1 MERAWEPEQLI
12 ACWTLDEAD
21 WQLLA
26 NKTAATRLGFALMLK
41 FFDLEGRFPTSTRE
55 LPPAAVDYV
64 ARLVNVPAGELGSYG
79 WSGRTIEYHRAQIRS
94 ERGFREATVD
104 DEQQLAG
111 WLARELCPVELDD
124 TRLREDLLAR
134 CREQRTEPP
143 ARSRLE
149 RILNSGRAQFE
160 RQFTTGTVARLPAA
174 AIDRLEQLTAR
185 DEEATASAGVLAELK
200 SDPGRPS
207 LNTVLEEI
215 DKLERVL
222 ALGLPPG
229 LFADCSEKLIAAW
242 RARAAAAYPSDLR
255 AMPQPIRL
263 TLLAVLCWSRT
274 AEITDSLVDL
284 LIEVVHKIR
293 ARAENRVEKEL
304 VRDLKRVRGKQGL
317 LFALAEA
324 AVEHPDDTVRSA
336 LFPVVSETT
345 LRQLVKE
352 AKASE
357 QIFQQQ
363 VRKVIRGSYSNH
375 YRRMLP
381 RLLQTLEFRC
391 SNSAYRPVM
400 DALELLG
407 RHVDSPGQQRFY
419 APGEH
424 VPLDGVVPDEWRQ
437 AVVDEHG
444 KVERIPYELCVLRA
458 LRDALRRRE
467 IHVAGAQRWRNP
479 DEDLPGDFDENRD
492 VHYAAIRKPR
502 DPAAFIA
509 DLQRRLHA
517 GLERLDHAISSGTA
531 GGVRIATRHGK
542 PWIVVAPL
550 GRLPEPPNLK
560 ALHGEIEAR
569 HGTINLLDVLKDADH
584 LSRFTLQLTSV
595 ASREITDPVT
605 ARRRKLL
612 VSFGIGSNIGIKR
625 IADAIDGHPA
635 DTEAALRR
643 FRRIYFNRDGLR
655 RAIAEVI
662 NKTLE
667 VRDAMLWGEGT
678 ACTSDSKQF
687 GSWDSNLMTEWHA
700 RYGGPGVMVYWHVE
714 RKQLCIYSQLT
725 TCSASEVAAM
735 LQGLLHHDT
744 DAGIESNITDSHG
757 ASIIGFA
764 FCELLDFRLMP
775 RFKQIGKLRLYGPGL
790 PTDKPWTAIAPV
802 ISARPID
809 WDLIAQNYDEL
820 VRYATALKL
829 GTAEAQQLLRRFVRG
844 GPRRPAHQAL
854 DELGR
859 VGRTI
864 FLCNYLADEEVRHEV
879 HEGRQVIEHWNSGID
894 FIYYGK
900 DSELTGEDRED
911 LETSM
916 LAMHLLQSSLV
927 LVNTLIIQ
935 QILSEPRWAQRL
947 TDRDKKALTALI
959 WAHVNPYG
967 TFHIDM
973 NTHLDL
979 DPPSQDAKAA

>member
-1 MERAWEPEQLI
+1 MERIWDPEQLI
-12 ACWTLDEAD
+12 SCWTLDEAD

-26 NKTAATRLGFALMLK
+26 NKTGPTRLGFALLLK
-41 FFDLEGRFPTSTRE
+41 FFDLEGRFPANAGE
-55 LPPAAVDYV
+55 LPQAAVDYV
-64 ARLVNVPAGELGSYG
+64 AGLVKVPAAELGRYG
-79 WSGRTIEYHRAQIRS
+79 WLGRTIEYHRAQIRS
-94 ERGFREATVD
+94 ERGFREATGD
-104 DEQQLAG
+104 DERQMADWLAG
-111 WLARELCPVELDD
+111 ELCPVELDD
-124 TRLREDLLAR
+124 QRLRDDLLAR
-134 CREQRTEPP
+134 FRGQRIEPP
-143 ARSRLE
+143 GRSRIA
-149 RILNSGRAQFE
+149 RIVNAGRAQFE
-160 RQFTTGTVARLPAA
+160 REFTAGIVEQLPAVT
-174 AIDRLEQLTAR
+174 IERLEQLAAR
-185 DEEATASAGVLAELK
+185 AEEGAASAGVLAELK

-242 RARAAAAYPSDLR
+242 RARASAAYPSDLR
-255 AMPQPIRL
+255 AMPQATRL

-274 AEITDSLVDL
+274 AEIIDSLVDL

-293 ARAENRVEKEL
+293 AHAENRVEKEL

-324 AVEHPDDTVRSA
+324 AVEHPDDTVRTA

-381 RLLQTLEFRC
+381 RLLETLQFRC

-400 DALELLG
+400 EALELLG
-407 RHVDSPGQQRFY
+407 RHVDTPGQQRFY
-419 APGEH
+419 APDEN
-424 VPLDGVVPDEWRQ
+424 VPFDGVVPDEWRQ

-479 DEDLPGDFDENRD
+479 DEDLPADFEENRD

-502 DPAAFIA
+502 DSAAFIA
-509 DLQRRLHA
+509 DLQQRLHA
-517 GLERLDHAISSGTA
+517 GLERLDHAVNTGTA

-542 PWIVVAPL
+542 PWIVVPPL
-550 GRLPEPPNLK
+550 GRLPEPPNLR
-560 ALHGEIEAR
+560 ALHAEIESR

-584 LSRFTLQLTSV
+584 VSRFTQQLTSV
-595 ASREITDPVT
+595 ASREITDPDT

-625 IADAIDGHPA
+625 IADATDGHPA

-655 RAIAEVI
+655 RAIAEVV

-744 DAGIESNITDSHG
+744 DAEIETNITDSHG

-775 RFKQIGKLRLYGPGL
+775 RFKQIGKMRLSAPGL
-790 PTDKPWTAIAPV
+790 ATDKPWTAIAPA
-802 ISARPID
+802 ISARPVN
-809 WDLIAQNYDEL
+809 WELIAQNYDEL

-864 FLCNYLADEEVRHEV
+864 FLCKYLADETVRHEV

-894 FIYYGK
+894 FIFYGK
-900 DSELTGEDRED
+900 NSELTGEDRED
-911 LETSM
+911 QEISM

-935 QILSEPRWAQRL
+935 QILSEPQWAGRL
-947 TDRDKKALTALI
+947 TNRDKKAITALI
-959 WAHVNPYG
+959 WAHINPYG

-979 DPPSQDAKAA
+979 GPAGQDAQAA

>member
-1 MERAWEPEQLI
+1 MQRAWEPEQLI

-26 NKTAATRLGFALMLK
+26 NKTGATRLGFALMLK
-41 FFDLEGRFPTSTRE
+41 FFDLEGRFPTSTGE

-64 ARLVNVPAGELGSYG
+64 ARLVNVAAGELGSYG

-94 ERGFREATVD
+94 ERGFGEATVD

-134 CREQRTEPP
+134 CREQRMEPP
-143 ARSRLE
+143 ARLRLE

-174 AIDRLEQLTAR
+174 AIERLEQLAAR
-185 DEEATASAGVLAELK
+185 DEDAAASAGVLAELK
-200 SDPGRPS
+200 SDPGRSS

-255 AMPQPIRL
+255 AMPQPTRL

-284 LIEVVHKIR
+284 LIDVVHKIR

-407 RHVDSPGQQRFY
+407 RHVDTPGQQRFY

-424 VPLDGVVPDEWRQ
+424 VPLDSVVPDEWRQ
-437 AVVDEHG
+437 AVVDEHA

-509 DLQRRLHA
+509 DLQRCLHA
-517 GLERLDHAISSGTA
+517 GLERLNHAISSGTA

-542 PWIVVAPL
+542 PWIVVPPL

-595 ASREITDPVT
+595 ASREITDPET

-655 RAIAEVI
+655 RAIAEVV

-667 VRDAMLWGEGT
+667 LRDAMLWGEGT

-744 DAGIESNITDSHG
+744 DAEIESNITDSHG

-802 ISARPID
+802 ISARTID

-879 HEGRQVIEHWNSGID
+879 HEGRQVIEH
-894 FIYYGK
+894 
-900 DSELTGEDRED
+900 
-911 LETSM
+911 
-916 LAMHLLQSSLV
+916 
-927 LVNTLIIQ
+927 
-935 QILSEPRWAQRL
+935 
-947 TDRDKKALTALI
+947 
-959 WAHVNPYG
+959 
-967 TFHIDM
+967 
-973 NTHLDL
+973 
-979 DPPSQDAKAA
+979 

>member
-1 MERAWEPEQLI
+1 MERGEPEQLI

-41 FFDLEGRFPTSTRE
+41 FFDLEGRFPTSTGE

-94 ERGFREATVD
+94 ERGFGEATVD

-134 CREQRTEPP
+134 CREQRMEPP

-174 AIDRLEQLTAR
+174 AIDRLEQLAAR

-200 SDPGRPS
+200 SDPGRSS

-407 RHVDSPGQQRFY
+407 RHVDTPGQQRFY

-424 VPLDGVVPDEWRQ
+424 VPLDSVVPDEWRQ

-444 KVERIPYELCVLRA
+444 KVERIPCCARSA
-458 LRDALRRRE
+458 TPCGDARSTSPARN
-467 IHVAGAQRWRNP
+467 AGATPTRTC
-479 DEDLPGDFDENRD
+479 
-492 VHYAAIRKPR
+492 
-502 DPAAFIA
+502 PATSMRTATCTTRRSA
-509 DLQRRLHA
+509 SRATQRRSSP
-517 GLERLDHAISSGTA
+517 ISSDACMPASSASTTRSARAPPAGCGSRRDTASRGSSSRRSDGCPNHQTSRRCTARSRRGTA
-531 GGVRIATRHGK
+531 R
-542 PWIVVAPL
+542 
-550 GRLPEPPNLK
+550 
-560 ALHGEIEAR
+560 
-569 HGTINLLDVLKDADH
+569 
-584 LSRFTLQLTSV
+584 S
-595 ASREITDPVT
+595 
-605 ARRRKLL
+605 
-612 VSFGIGSNIGIKR
+612 
-625 IADAIDGHPA
+625 
-635 DTEAALRR
+635 
-643 FRRIYFNRDGLR
+643 
-655 RAIAEVI
+655 
-662 NKTLE
+662 
-667 VRDAMLWGEGT
+667 
-678 ACTSDSKQF
+678 
-687 GSWDSNLMTEWHA
+687 
-700 RYGGPGVMVYWHVE
+700 
-714 RKQLCIYSQLT
+714 
-725 TCSASEVAAM
+725 TCSTSSR
-735 LQGLLHHDT
+735 T
-744 DAGIESNITDSHG
+744 PTTS
-757 ASIIGFA
+757 
-764 FCELLDFRLMP
+764 
-775 RFKQIGKLRLYGPGL
+775 PGS
-790 PTDKPWTAIAPV
+790 PC
-802 ISARPID
+802 S
-809 WDLIAQNYDEL
+809 
-820 VRYATALKL
+820 
-829 GTAEAQQLLRRFVRG
+829 
-844 GPRRPAHQAL
+844 
-854 DELGR
+854 
-859 VGRTI
+859 
-864 FLCNYLADEEVRHEV
+864 
-879 HEGRQVIEHWNSGID
+879 
-894 FIYYGK
+894 
-900 DSELTGEDRED
+900 
-911 LETSM
+911 
-916 LAMHLLQSSLV
+916 
-927 LVNTLIIQ
+927 
-935 QILSEPRWAQRL
+935 
-947 TDRDKKALTALI
+947 
-959 WAHVNPYG
+959 
-967 TFHIDM
+967 
-973 NTHLDL
+973 
-979 DPPSQDAKAA
+979 